1 MVLTVIIVNYRVK
14 YFLEQCLCS
23 VKKAM
28 ESIAE
33 NGVEVIVIDN
43 NSSDGSLEYLR
54 PRFPWVQFIGNQKNA
69 GFGAANN
76 QGLERAKGKN
86 ILFLNPDTIIAE
98 DSFIKCIS
106 LLQSEDGAGACG
118 VRMIDGS
125 GKYLK
130 ESKRGFPSPWAS
142 FCKFSGLTGIFPHSK
157 IFAQYYLG
165 HLSEKQNNEVAIL
178 SGAFMMAKKEAISRT
193 GGFDERFYMYAEDID
208 LSHRIR
214 QQGFKNFYLASVS
227 IIHFKGASTPRD
239 FRRLKLFYK
248 AMSQFTDKH
257 FKGYAGGL
265 NLFLMKAAIGASAG
279 LATLALWFQ
288 RKTPRPGTAKARI
301 YLTGDPGSIFSVSE
315 ILLSREKLLV
325 KNPQD
330 AQEIIFCEGPGFSF
344 KKIIDFLPLN
354 NRRARYRF
362 HANNSNSII
371 GSGSGNTMEEVFI
384 LPS

>member
-1 MVLTVIIVNYRVK
+1 
-14 YFLEQCLCS
+14 
-23 VKKAM
+23 
-28 ESIAE
+28 
-33 NGVEVIVIDN
+33 
-43 NSSDGSLEYLR
+43 
-54 PRFPWVQFIGNQKNA
+54 
-69 GFGAANN
+69 
-76 QGLERAKGKN
+76 
-86 ILFLNPDTIIAE
+86 
-98 DSFIKCIS
+98 
-106 LLQSEDGAGACG
+106 
-118 VRMIDGS
+118 MIDGN

-142 FCKFSGLTGIFPHSK
+142 FCKFSGLTAIFPHSK

-165 HLSEKQNNEVAIL
+165 HLGEKQNSEVAIL

-227 IIHFKGASTPRD
+227 ILHFKGESSQRD

-265 NLFLMKAAIGASAG
+265 NLFLMKAAIWASACM
-279 LATLALWFQ
+279 AALTQLVQ
-288 RKTPRPGTAKARI
+288 RKKPRPGSAEARI
-301 YLTGDPGSIFSVSE
+301 YLTGDPGSIFSISE

-344 KKIIDFLPLN
+344 KKIIDFLPPD
-354 NRRARYRF
+354 NRRVRYRF

-371 GSGSGNTMEEVFI
+371 GSGSGNKMEEVFI